1 MSSLVN
7 PKCGVP
13 IFQMNDMKDASD
25 CGRVDGYIIAIFIS
39 AFTVFG
45 FVMWY
50 LDYTNE
56 DPITKERKNGWWI
69 FALLGITLV
78 LIWVFVPML
87 GQFLATRNFQT
98 TKIQLQQLESHGYT
112 HQEALSKVQE
122 LYTNMQRNQAMKESA
137 MVIGDSILN
146 DTYRQPFY

>member
-25 CGRVDGYIIAIFIS
+25 CGRIDGYIIAIFIS
-39 AFTVFG
+39 AFTIFG
-45 FVMWY
+45 FVVWY
-50 LDYTNE
+50 LDYTKE

-69 FALLGITLV
+69 FALLAVTLV
-78 LIWVFVPML
+78 LIWVFVPMF
-87 GQFLATRNFQT
+87 GKFLATRNFQT

-112 HQEALSKVQE
+112 HQEALSKVQD
-122 LYTNMQRNQAMKESA
+122 LYQNMKKNQAMRESA
-137 MVIGDSILN
+137 MIIGDSISN
-146 DTYRQPFY
+146 EYRQPFY